1 MSYAL
6 KLAAAAI
13 VFMLAGVAVLWIFG
27 GIWTRVGFG
36 AALLIVVGGFLF
48 FAWRTDKKARE
59 SRAGLDR
66 I

>member
-1 MSYAL
+1 VSYAL
-6 KLAAAAI
+6 KLAGAAI
-13 VFMLAGVAVLWIFG
+13 LFLVAGLLILLLFE
-27 GIWTRVGFG
+27 GIWTRVGLG
-36 AALLIVVGGFLF
+36 AAVIVVVGGLLF

>member
-6 KLAAAAI
+6 KLAGAAI
-13 VFMLAGVAVLWIFG
+13 LFLVAGLLILLLFE
-27 GIWTRVGFG
+27 GIWTRVGLG
-36 AALLIVVGGFLF
+36 AAVIVVVGGLLF